1 MGKIV
6 VRGEAARLRAV
17 EIVRNGGSWDDAA
30 TETGFGRSYVRQ
42 LCTKAGVFTEKS
54 RGEARRK
61 RDGETKRLELL
72 KWYKKGLKDKGIAS
86 KIGRSV
92 TWVQKTRTDMGLP
105 TQGSK
110 KRLRKQ
116 KRKEELAQMEVR
128 FCKKCGSF
136 FYPKS
141 TNQVYCSKACEKYT
155 NHQINDI
162 KRKRLE
168 EKQKIDDIP
177 LNAVFKKYNGIC
189 YLCGG
194 KCDYSDVRYVNGIP
208 KALGNYPSREHV
220 IPLSKGGLH
229 SWDNIRLAHI
239 RCNSSKGVKYG

>member
-1 MGKIV
+1 MKNKCV
-6 VRGEAARLRAV
+6 VCGSIFESKTDRAMYCCKKCKERIRWSRTKE
-17 EIVRNGGSWDDAA
+17 EICEEN
-30 TETGFGRSYVRQ
+30 
-42 LCTKAGVFTEKS
+42 EKLKS
-54 RGEARRK
+54 
-61 RDGETKRLELL
+61 ELL
-72 KWYKKGLKDKGIAS
+72 KWHRKGLKDKEIAE
-86 KIGRSV
+86 KIEKSV
-92 TWVQKTRTDMGLP
+92 TWVFEKRHEMGLP
-105 TQGSK
+105 TQGAK
-110 KRLRKQ
+110 NRLRKQ

-141 TNQVYCSKACEKYT
+141 TNQIFCSKACEKYT

-168 EKQKIDDIP
+168 EEQKIDDIS
-177 LNAVFKKYNGIC
+177 LDAVFKKYNGIC
-189 YLCGG
+189 YLCGC
-194 KCDYSDVRYVNGIP
+194 KCDYHDVRYVNGVP

>member
-54 RGEARRK
+54 RGKARRRQNEELKKEILRLYK
-61 RDGETKRLELL
+61 R
-72 KWYKKGLKDKGIAS
+72 GLYDKEIAA

-92 TWVQKTRTDMGLP
+92 SWVQHLRVEMGLP
-105 TQGSK
+105 RQGYK
-110 KRLRKQ
+110 KAREKETHKQ
-116 KRKEELAQMEVR
+116 ELAQMEVR

-141 TNQVYCSKACEKYT
+141 TNQIYCSKACEKYT
-155 NHQINDI
+155 NHQVHDI

-168 EKQKIDDIP
+168 DLQKVDDIS
-177 LNAVFKKYNGIC
+177 LDAVFKKYDGIC

-194 KCDYSDVRYVNGIP
+194 KCDYHDVRYVNGVP